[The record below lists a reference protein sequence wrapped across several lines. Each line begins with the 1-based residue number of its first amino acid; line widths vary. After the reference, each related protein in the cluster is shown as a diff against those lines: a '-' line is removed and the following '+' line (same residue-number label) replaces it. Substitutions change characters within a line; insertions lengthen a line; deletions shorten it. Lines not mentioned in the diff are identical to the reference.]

1 VRSVSQFFENPET
14 RAMGAGRE
22 LYGLRKDGVEFPVEI
37 GLSPVQTPEGLYTL
51 ASIIDIG

>member
-1 VRSVSQFFENPET
+1 
-14 RAMGAGRE
+14 MGAGRE